1 MFRKFSIEELAVMA
15 ILLEEEESG
24 CVEKQLKKRR
34 FAVHPMN
41 VKRKKEGEFYTLFKE
56 LVDDEERFL
65 KYFRMSKYEF
75 ETIVTKIKPMITKQD
90 TKFKESLSPREKV
103 AVCLRFLA
111 TGDSYLTIAYSYRLG
126 VSTVHNIIVEVCTA
140 IIKEMTEECMPTPTK
155 KKWLKISEEFWH
167 VWNFPNCLGAIDGKH
182 VVITA
187 PANSGSLYFN
197 YKKTFSI
204 VLMAIVDANYKF
216 ICVDIGAYG
225 KNSDG
230 GIFSNSIIGKALP
243 ADTLN
248 VPEEKYL
255 PGTEILMPHVIIGDE
270 AFPLKTYL
278 MRPYPQPQTHVQ
290 CKRNFNDRL
299 SRARKVVENTFGQ
312 LAQKFRLYN
321 RRIQLKPENA
331 DKVIMTTCILH
342 NFIKYN
348 NAHARENTAV
358 SNLKGLPRQ
367 GGSSQSTAFDVR
379 NKLALFFDSPAG
391 AM

>member
-1 MFRKFSIEELAVMA
+1 M
-15 ILLEEEESG
+15 
-24 CVEKQLKKRR
+24 
-34 FAVHPMN
+34 
-41 VKRKKEGEFYTLFKE
+41 
-56 LVDDEERFL
+56 
-65 KYFRMSKYEF
+65 
-75 ETIVTKIKPMITKQD
+75 
-90 TKFKESLSPREKV
+90 
-103 AVCLRFLA
+103 
-111 TGDSYLTIAYSYRLG
+111 
-126 VSTVHNIIVEVCTA
+126 HNIVVEVCTA
-140 IIKEMTEECMPTPTK
+140 IIQEMTEECMPTPTK
-155 KKWLKISEEFWH
+155 ENWLKISEEFWNI
-167 VWNFPNCLGAIDGKH
+167 WNFPNCLGAIDGKH

-230 GIFSNSIIGKALP
+230 GIFSNSTIGKAL
-243 ADTLN
+243 AANTLN
-248 VPEEKYL
+248 IPEEKYL
-255 PGTEILMPHVIIGDE
+255 PGTETLMPHAIIGDE

-278 MRPYPQPQTHVQ
+278 MRPYPQPQIHVQ
-290 CKRNFNDRL
+290 CKRNFNERL
-299 SRARKVVENTFGQ
+299 SRARKVVENAFGQ

-331 DKVIMTTCILH
+331 DKVILTTCILH

-348 NAHARENTAV
+348 HAHAGENTAV
-358 SNLKGLPRQ
+358 SNLRNLPRQ

-379 NKLALFFDSPAG
+379 DKLALFFDSPAG